1 MLKISDGESE
11 DASRRPRPL
20 KGRCAS
26 LLFFT
31 SLIRYKGDKCARLS
45 CTRIRARD
53 SPFRSSS
60 FASRPPPQRG
70 GGHPRQR
77 GMMSAR
83 GLEYRPSPTPST
95 RAHIRRPHTFFIY
108 NFALI
113 YAAVRRKSESR
124 RKVRQKGS
132 TWLSV
137 KRDTD

>member
-1 MLKISDGESE
+1 MKAEERVATATSFEGTAHKSV
-11 DASRRPRPL
+11 
-20 KGRCAS
+20 
-26 LLFFT
+26 LFFT
-31 SLIRYKGDKCARLS
+31 SLIRYKGDKCARLR

-60 FASRPPPQRG
+60 FASRPGGG

-77 GMMSAR
+77 EMMSAR

-95 RAHIRRPHTFFIY
+95 HAHIRRPHTFFIY

>member
-1 MLKISDGESE
+1 MKARTRRDSLSSFEGTAHESV
-11 DASRRPRPL
+11 
-20 KGRCAS
+20 
-26 LLFFT
+26 LFFT

-45 CTRIRARD
+45 CIHVYAREIY
-53 SPFRSSS
+53 PFCHRLLPH
-60 FASRPPPQRG
+60 ALLLSRG
-70 GGHPRQR
+70 DDHPRQR

-95 RAHIRRPHTFFIY
+95 RAHTRRPHTFFIY